1 MRRDTFVLLGAAI
14 GLGATAGMILR
25 SGAPGPVGAAH
36 LASDAPAEAGAFVLG
51 YTMNDINGE
60 PQDLAQHRGKVVL
73 IVNTASK
80 CGLTPQYEGLQA
92 LYERYQGRG
101 LVILGFPA
109 NNFGAQ
115 EPGSDEEIAEFCSQ
129 NYGVT
134 FPMFSKISVGGD
146 DQAALYKQLTG
157 QPEPIGGPV
166 KWNFQKYLVDR
177 EGNVVAMF
185 DPPVKP
191 DDERLTAEIER
202 LLGDTPSS

>member
-1 MRRDTFVLLGAAI
+1 MRRETLVLIGAAI
-14 GLGATAGMILR
+14 GLAATAGMILR

-36 LASDAPAEAGAFVLG
+36 VASAPAGESAYVLG
-51 YTMNDINGE
+51 YTMEDINGE
-60 PQDLAQHRGKVVL
+60 PQDLAQYRGKVIL

-80 CGLTPQYEGLQA
+80 CGHTPQYAGLQTI
-92 LYERYQGRG
+92 YERYKDRG

-109 NNFGAQ
+109 NNFRNQ

-146 DQAALYKQLTG
+146 DQCDLYKQLTTM
-157 QPEPIGGPV
+157 PEPIGGPV
-166 KWNFQKYLVDR
+166 TWNFQKYLVDR
-177 EGNVVAMF
+177 QGNVVAMF

-191 DDERLTAEIER
+191 DDTRLTNEIER
-202 LLGDTPSS
+202 LLGNTPES